1 MREKSVGM
9 LLVVIGV
16 LLIIIAFVA
25 DKILKIAISD
35 MFVMVY
41 WIIVLVLIANGLYQ
55 WLLKKNE

>member
-41 WIIVLVLIANGLYQ
+41 WIIVLVLIANGLYL
-55 WLLKKNE
+55 WLLKKK

>member
-9 LLVVIGV
+9 LLVVISV

-25 DKILKIAISD
+25 DKILKITISD

-41 WIIVLVLIANGLYQ
+41 WIIVLVLIANGLYL
-55 WLLKKNE
+55 WLLKKK

>member
-55 WLLKKNE
+55 CFKKK